1 MKLHV
6 CLTNSPGTESLLRIL
21 NIAQL
26 IKKFPAMLAR
36 TRHWILFWAR
46 WTQSISS
53 HHISLRKILIL
64 PSHRRVKLQSGA
76 RIFLKDFATKML
88 YELLI
93 SLPPPPSRGAYPAHL
108 ILHNLIKYKLWT
120 ANLLLL
126 YTLSKFQWTD
136 LYHVKM
142 YRANVRNYC
151 RVYMVYL
158 TSENILKVLDICI
171 TWNMK
176 NNLVIYRQ
184 KFGNIFQ
191 TGVNDRV
198 PTQSPVQW
206 VQGAI
211 FPRIKPAVTW
221 SWQGLRLE

>member
-76 RIFLKDFATKML
+76 RIFLKDFATKMF

-93 SLPPPPSRGAYPAHL
+93 SLPPPRVVHTPL
-108 ILHNLIKYKLWT
+108 ILSSIIWSNT
-120 ANLLLL
+120 
-126 YTLSKFQWTD
+126 
-136 LYHVKM
+136 
-142 YRANVRNYC
+142 NYEPQIYYC
-151 RVYMVYL
+151 CIHFPNSNGQIYIMWKCTEQ
-158 TSENILKVLDICI
+158 TSEI
-171 TWNMK
+171 T
-176 NNLVIYRQ
+176 
-184 KFGNIFQ
+184 
-191 TGVNDRV
+191 
-198 PTQSPVQW
+198 
-206 VQGAI
+206 
-211 FPRIKPAVTW
+211 AVYIW
-221 SWQGLRLE
+221 YI